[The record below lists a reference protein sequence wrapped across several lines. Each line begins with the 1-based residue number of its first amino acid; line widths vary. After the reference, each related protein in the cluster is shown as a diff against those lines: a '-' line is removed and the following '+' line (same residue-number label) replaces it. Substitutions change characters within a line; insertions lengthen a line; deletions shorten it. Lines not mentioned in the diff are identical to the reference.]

1 MKDERNVRRSRAAG
15 RRWQPVAILLAAV
28 LMVLSVPLGLKSAHA
43 DETEP
48 YEPIDLLKECGLTV
62 NPVDPIVSEYADDIA
77 TANVVIDLYR
87 VADAKEMGGYDT
99 YDWEINEPF
108 SSIGEIDGK
117 IDNEG
122 WKKLAQKAAD
132 IVLGTAPE
140 GQTEWNP
147 TANTEKIDSS
157 LKSTDNPAGTEITGL
172 KAGLYL
178 VIARGTV
185 NIKDNKYAA
194 IVYDETGEPSG
205 TATIANSKAYSY
217 KFAPE
222 LVSLPT
228 KTPYPDEETG
238 TINTANPGNWI
249 YSPTIKLK
257 PSQEVRLGN
266 LEIVKTLDDY
276 ADREKKTGDNPRLM
290 KDPATFVF
298 KMTVYEDD
306 SEDAAVIKED
316 YFSAVFDEYGTK
328 TILVEG
334 LPVDSFVVVKEE
346 YSGRNYS
353 AKVEEGSA
361 TIVANETAQ
370 VPFENYY
377 DDREGGGGAVTNK
390 FTNSEEAGK
399 WKWEQVSDSS
409 TDGTVIDSDS
419 KSENSEGKE

>member
-140 GQTEWNP
+140 GQTEWDP

-178 VIARGTV
+178 VVARGTV
-185 NIKDNKYAA
+185 DIKENKYAA
-194 IVYDETGEPSG
+194 LAAGETPEISG
-205 TATIANSKAYSY
+205 TVTIANSKTYSY
-217 KFAPE
+217 KFSPE

-228 KTPYPDEETG
+228 KEAVNNV
-238 TINTANPGNWI
+238 INTGNPGPWLT
-249 YSPTIKLK
+249 SATITLK
-257 PSQEVRLGN
+257 PSQEVRVGN

-298 KMTVYEDD
+298 KMTVYEDE
-306 SEDAAVIKED
+306 SKANVIKED

-334 LPVDSFVVVKEE
+334 LPVDSYVVVKEE

-353 AKVEEGSA
+353 AKVEEDSE

-370 VPFENYY
+370 VEFENFY

>member
-140 GQTEWNP
+140 GQTEWDP

-178 VIARGTV
+178 VIAHG
-185 NIKDNKYAA
+185 KDVKKYATT
-194 IVYDETGEPSG
+194 VTDEAAGTSG

-298 KMTVYEDD
+298 KMTVYEDE
-306 SEDAAVIKED
+306 SKANVIKED

-328 TILVEG
+328 TIMVEG